1 MGGGGPQTRNTSKG
15 ADDSGTVDMKK
26 LLEMH
31 GELKIMVKGISDS
44 QKECQKSQ
52 QHFSEEYDGVLKT
65 QKDIL
70 SQLKDMSKKVESL
83 TKIIQQKDKDI
94 SELKSRVMKL
104 ENNSRRRNIEIHG
117 VIEKPIYIYEMLSF
131 NVKKD
136 RSTRSHCNRLL
147 IPKHRTEYYSNSIL
161 VKSIRAWNIFNV
173 YDYLS
178 YKTFIKLK
186 KDIKNKLLDRY
197 SC

>member
-15 ADDSGTVDMKK
+15 PDDSGTVDMKK

-52 QHFSEEYDGVLKT
+52 QHFSEEYDGVFKT

-104 ENNSRRRNIEIHG
+104 ENHSRRRNIEIHG
-117 VIEKPIYIYEMLSF
+117 VIEKTGEDVEQI
-131 NVKKD
+131 V
-136 RSTRSHCNRLL
+136 CN
-147 IPKHRTEYYSNSIL
+147 IAT
-161 VKSIRAWNIFNV
+161 
-173 YDYLS
+173 
-178 YKTFIKLK
+178 
-186 KDIKNKLLDRY
+186 
-197 SC
+197 